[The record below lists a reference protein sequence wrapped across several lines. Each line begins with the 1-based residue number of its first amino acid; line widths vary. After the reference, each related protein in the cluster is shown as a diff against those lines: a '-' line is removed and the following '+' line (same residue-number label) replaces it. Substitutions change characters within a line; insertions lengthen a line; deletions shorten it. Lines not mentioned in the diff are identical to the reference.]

1 MSTNLARKPLRR
13 SEEKIGDVEQL
24 KRTLRQ
30 LLKQYLEG
38 KLDIA
43 QVAEKIVDSLY
54 PWETHYAPLLAYH
67 RDPWAE
73 RADDILTVSE
83 MISTCEDVVFSE
95 GWSDEEF
102 IQCVLDY
109 ILSRRGP

>member
-1 MSTNLARKPLRR
+1 V
-13 SEEKIGDVEQL
+13 EEKV
-24 KRTLRQ
+24 RQ
-30 LLKQYLEG
+30 LLKQYIEG
-38 KLDIA
+38 ELDIA

-83 MISTCEDVVFSE
+83 MISTCENAVFSE
-95 GWSDEEF
+95 DGSDEEF
-102 IQCVLDY
+102 VQCVLDY
-109 ILSRRGP
+109 IHSRRDS